1 MTCDS
6 QRRQGKKPRR
16 EESRTQATKEPGD
29 EDANS
34 K

>member
-1 MTCDS
+1 MTREQ
-6 QRRQGKKPRR
+6 QRRQGKKSRR
-16 EESRTQATKEPGD
+16 EESRQQATKERGD

>member
-1 MTCDS
+1 MTREW
-6 QRRQGKKPRR
+6 QRRQGKKSRR
-16 EESRTQATKEPGD
+16 EESRTQATNEQGD